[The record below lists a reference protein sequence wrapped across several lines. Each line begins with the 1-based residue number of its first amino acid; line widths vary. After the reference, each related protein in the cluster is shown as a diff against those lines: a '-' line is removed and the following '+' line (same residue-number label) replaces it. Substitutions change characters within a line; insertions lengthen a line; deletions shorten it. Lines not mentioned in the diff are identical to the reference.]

1 MTQRVNLQYS
11 IDIEQLPAEAR
22 RLLLSA
28 HKSLNQGASIIST
41 VDESGNDILT
51 VEGLKTIDRIRTA
64 MMNADYILADIQN
77 IIKGY
82 LSYVSSETSEE
93 AQPQEQM
100 LNSDYFQ
107 DPELVNDLQQ
117 KLEQF
122 QNTFDNDND
131 TTASQELPD

>member
-11 IDIEQLPAEAR
+11 IDIEQLPTEAR

-28 HKSLNQGASIIST
+28 HNSLKQSVSIISAEN
-41 VDESGNDILT
+41 ESGNNILT
-51 VEGLKTIDRIRTA
+51 VEGLKTIDEIRTA

-82 LSYVSSETSEE
+82 LNYISSETSEE
-93 AQPQEQM
+93 TEQQEQM

-107 DPELVNDLQQ
+107 NSELMNDLQQ

-122 QNTFDNDND
+122 QTNFENNND
-131 TTASQELPD
+131 TTTSPELSD

>member
-11 IDIEQLPAEAR
+11 IDIEQLPTEAR

-28 HKSLNQGASIIST
+28 HNSLKQSVSIISAEN
-41 VDESGNDILT
+41 ESGNNILT
-51 VEGLKTIDRIRTA
+51 VEGLKTIDEIRTA

-82 LSYVSSETSEE
+82 LNYISSETSEE
-93 AQPQEQM
+93 TEEQEQM

-107 DPELVNDLQQ
+107 NSELMNDLQQ

-122 QNTFDNDND
+122 QTNFENNND
-131 TTASQELPD
+131 TTASPELSD

>member
-51 VEGLKTIDRIRTA
+51 VEGLKTIDQIRTA

-77 IIKGY
+77 IIRGY
-82 LSYVSSETSEE
+82 LNYVSSETSEE
-93 AQPQEQM
+93 AQPQEQI

-122 QNTFDNDND
+122 QNTFENNND

>member
-11 IDIEQLPAEAR
+11 IDIEQLPSEAR

-28 HKSLNQGASIIST
+28 HKSLNQGVSIISAA
-41 VDESGNDILT
+41 DESGNNILT
-51 VEGLKTIDRIRTA
+51 VHGLKTIDEIRTA

-82 LSYVSSETSEE
+82 LSYMSSETSEE
-93 AQPQEQM
+93 AQPHEQA

-122 QNTFDNDND
+122 QNTFENIND